1 MKEQFKKDLKERKDF
16 LDKVEN
22 LRKLQNINNAL
33 SNMQHEDDTDE
44 WIGKL
49 NEESAFTEAKMEIAM
64 ESAKGVETELAN
76 EKEIETFVA
85 EELIAQLKKEIAL
98 ESGQPLPQDQPKSQ
112 SETPAEETTET
123 TTDRPPRK
131 MLDDLG
137 LE

>member
-33 SNMQHEDDTDE
+33 SNMQQEDDTDE

-49 NEESAFTEAKMEIAM
+49 NEESAFTEAKMEIAL
-64 ESAKGVETELAN
+64 ESAKGVGQELAS

-85 EELIAQLKKEIAL
+85 EELIAQLKKEIAA
-98 ESGQPLPQDQPKSQ
+98 ESGQQVPEEKAS
-112 SETPAEETTET
+112 SKTEAPAEENTEAAS
-123 TTDRPPRK
+123 DRPPRK
-131 MLDDLG
+131 MLDDLD
-137 LE
+137 L